1 MPNTFFLVPLL
12 AKPTILGLASPA
24 SDPPCP
30 LLRQDPVQASL
41 LFFARLCLLHV
52 VPLQAE
58 DHVVTTTLGYVVLMV
73 ILEAQ
78 RSRSVASRVVDRPHA
93 QLTRLGSVKILEL
106 QLRRSVESRVLHQ
119 LDALQ
124 VIDTN
129 VVAMSKTVMME
140 MAAVQQDLGNQV
152 SLPGKLF
159 LAETTGS

>member
-1 MPNTFFLVPLL
+1 M
-12 AKPTILGLASPA
+12 
-24 SDPPCP
+24 
-30 LLRQDPVQASL
+30 
-41 LFFARLCLLHV
+41 
-52 VPLQAE
+52 
-58 DHVVTTTLGYVVLMV
+58 TTTLGYVVLMV
-73 ILEAQ
+73 VLEAQ

-129 VVAMSKTVMME
+129 IVAMGKTVMME

-159 LAETTGS
+159 LAKTTGS